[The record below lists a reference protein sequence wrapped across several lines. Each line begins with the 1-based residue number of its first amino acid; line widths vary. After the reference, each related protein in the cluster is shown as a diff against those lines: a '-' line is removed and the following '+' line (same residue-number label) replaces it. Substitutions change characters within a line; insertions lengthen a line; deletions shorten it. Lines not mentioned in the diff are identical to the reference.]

1 MDIFTIKQIKWKL
14 SEKYTI
20 YDILRGSIFLTFLC
34 EHLCQAPDHFLPQL
48 NPWHSDGDFSLR
60 LILSSTSIINNLSV
74 WYMLICWLILIIKS
88 KILCRWSESWET
100 NKQLLFWDL
109 IVDYTR
115 RWARYAIVNY
125 LGGPATKSF
134 EGSPKFLREEYS
146 LMQVSNG

>member
-1 MDIFTIKQIKWKL
+1 MIFWEVVSSSLSFVSICVKL
-14 SEKYTI
+14 LIISFLNW
-20 YDILRGSIFLTFLC
+20 IL
-34 EHLCQAPDHFLPQL
+34 D
-48 NPWHSDGDFSLR
+48 HSDGDFSLR
-60 LILSSTSIINNLSV
+60 LILSSTSILNNLSV

>member
-1 MDIFTIKQIKWKL
+1 MKNIPYMIFWEAVYSSLSFVSICVKL
-14 SEKYTI
+14 LIISFLNW
-20 YDILRGSIFLTFLC
+20 IL
-34 EHLCQAPDHFLPQL
+34 D
-48 NPWHSDGDFSLR
+48 HSDGDFSLR